1 MNFVNWL
8 MSIIFDVILTP
19 FELLGTEAALILLSG
34 IFGIACLIAFKFISW
49 QGGIKAVK
57 DKIKGNMIAIRIYQD
72 DLSIVFKSVVA
83 VFLRNFQYLALNIG
97 PILPLLA
104 PFVLVLAQFVVRYG
118 YEPLEVV
125 TQEQAAAMMPG
136 EGTNIWVKLKSGFED
151 KASQMDFDL
160 PEGLYMLTE
169 EAHGTADG
177 VLTIE
182 VVAIKPFA
190 GELQVRMGNEVVATK
205 AIVAGGHE
213 QRTRLMQGERV
224 SSFWASWIFPAED
237 RFDASCPVES
247 ISFVYPAR
255 QLSVPFMPAGEFGI
269 LLIFFIASMLFGVAV
284 LKPLNITI

>member
-1 MNFVNWL
+1 
-8 MSIIFDVILTP
+8 
-19 FELLGTEAALILLSG
+19 
-34 IFGIACLIAFKFISW
+34 
-49 QGGIKAVK
+49 
-57 DKIKGNMIAIRIYQD
+57 MIAIRIYQD